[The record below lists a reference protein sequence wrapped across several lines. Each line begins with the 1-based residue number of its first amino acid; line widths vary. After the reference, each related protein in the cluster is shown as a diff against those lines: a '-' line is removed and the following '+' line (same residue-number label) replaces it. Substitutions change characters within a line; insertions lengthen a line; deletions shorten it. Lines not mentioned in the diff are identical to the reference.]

1 MPSYLEIL
9 EVLKCIYQA
18 WESQFPSL
26 VFLFS
31 NRLCSGL
38 SGGCLVFAPLCVVPV
53 SDCYAR
59 SCQNIWMRKKPLVHP
74 SSICFCPQHLG
85 MEHPRWAEAQS
96 TVTTKPILNRE
107 EA

>member
-1 MPSYLEIL
+1 M
-9 EVLKCIYQA
+9 
-18 WESQFPSL
+18 
-26 VFLFS
+26 
-31 NRLCSGL
+31 
-38 SGGCLVFAPLCVVPV
+38 FAPVCVVPV

-85 MEHPRWAEAQS
+85 TEHPRWAEAQS
-96 TVTTKPILNRE
+96 TVTTKPVLKRE